1 MIGCGRIENGL
12 SESGEEMDLLRRVRR
27 NRSRAWG
34 GAASVRIGTHGG
46 GLEMAEQSFQSHAK
60 WVPPFHFFVLPVLLI
75 NIGFQ
80 IYWCVKGFSV
90 SSVVSLL
97 MAVAIFVGI
106 GTARGMVLK
115 VQDRLIRLEERLRF
129 ERVLPADMHARISE
143 FTIDQ
148 LVALRFASNAEL
160 PELARKVLE
169 EKIVDRKAIKQ
180 LIKTWRPDF
189 ARA

>member
-1 MIGCGRIENGL
+1 
-12 SESGEEMDLLRRVRR
+12 
-27 NRSRAWG
+27 
-34 GAASVRIGTHGG
+34 
-46 GLEMAEQSFQSHAK
+46 MAEQSFQSHAK

-80 IYWCVKGFSV
+80 IYWCVKAFSV

-97 MAVAIFVGI
+97 MAVALFI
-106 GTARGMVLK
+106 GMVMARVMAMR
-115 VQDRLIRLEERLRF
+115 VQDRVIRIEERIRF
-129 ERVLPADMHARISE
+129 ERLLPADLHARIGE
-143 FTIDQ
+143 FTMDQ

>member
-1 MIGCGRIENGL
+1 
-12 SESGEEMDLLRRVRR
+12 
-27 NRSRAWG
+27 
-34 GAASVRIGTHGG
+34 
-46 GLEMAEQSFQSHAK
+46 MAEQSFQSHAK

-80 IYWCVKGFSV
+80 IYWCVKAFSV
-90 SSVVSLL
+90 NSVVSLL
-97 MAVAIFVGI
+97 IAVAIFVGI

>member
-1 MIGCGRIENGL
+1 
-12 SESGEEMDLLRRVRR
+12 
-27 NRSRAWG
+27 
-34 GAASVRIGTHGG
+34 
-46 GLEMAEQSFQSHAK
+46 MAEQSFESHAK
-60 WVPPFHFFVLPVLLI
+60 WVPAFHFFVLPVLLI

-80 IYWCVKGFSV
+80 IYWCVKSWFSV
-90 SSVVSLL
+90 SAALSVLV
-97 MAVAIFVGI
+97 AVALFVAI
-106 GTARGMVLK
+106 GTARGMALK

-129 ERVLPADMHARISE
+129 ERVLPAEMHPRIGE

-160 PELARKVLE
+160 PELARKVLD
-169 EKIVDRKAIKQ
+169 EKILERKAIKK

>member
-1 MIGCGRIENGL
+1 
-12 SESGEEMDLLRRVRR
+12 
-27 NRSRAWG
+27 
-34 GAASVRIGTHGG
+34 
-46 GLEMAEQSFQSHAK
+46 MAEQSFESHAK

-80 IYWCVKGFSV
+80 IYWCVKAFSV
-90 SSVVSLL
+90 SSAVSLL
-97 MAVAIFVGI
+97 MAVTIFVGL

>member
-1 MIGCGRIENGL
+1 
-12 SESGEEMDLLRRVRR
+12 
-27 NRSRAWG
+27 
-34 GAASVRIGTHGG
+34 
-46 GLEMAEQSFQSHAK
+46 MADQSFQSHAK

-80 IYWCVKGFSV
+80 IYWCVKAFSV
-90 SSVVSLL
+90 NSVVSLL

-169 EKIVDRKAIKQ
+169 EKILDRKSIKQ

>member
-1 MIGCGRIENGL
+1 
-12 SESGEEMDLLRRVRR
+12 
-27 NRSRAWG
+27 
-34 GAASVRIGTHGG
+34 
-46 GLEMAEQSFQSHAK
+46 MAEQSFRSHAK

-80 IYWCVKGFSV
+80 IYWCVKAFSV
-90 SSVVSLL
+90 TGVVSVL
-97 MAVAIFVGI
+97 VAAALFVGL

-129 ERVLPADMHARISE
+129 ERVLPADLHPRIGE

-169 EKIVDRKAIKQ
+169 EKILDRKSIKQ

>member
-1 MIGCGRIENGL
+1 
-12 SESGEEMDLLRRVRR
+12 
-27 NRSRAWG
+27 
-34 GAASVRIGTHGG
+34 
-46 GLEMAEQSFQSHAK
+46 MAEQSFRSHAK

-80 IYWCVKGFSV
+80 IYWCVKAFSV

-129 ERVLPADMHARISE
+129 ERVLPADMHAHISE